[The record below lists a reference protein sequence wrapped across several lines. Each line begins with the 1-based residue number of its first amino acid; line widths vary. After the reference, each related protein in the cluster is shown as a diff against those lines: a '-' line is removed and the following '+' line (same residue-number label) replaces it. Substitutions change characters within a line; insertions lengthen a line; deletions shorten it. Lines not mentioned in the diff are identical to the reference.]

1 MTCSNGES
9 TRREKTLL
17 CDNSTIDAVYQV
29 NGDEL
34 SLLDGRLDGGD
45 GFADERAV
53 QLLVGDINGSL
64 RQAGGS
70 VLW

>member
-34 SLLDGRLDGGD
+34 SLLDGGLDGGD
-45 GFADERAV
+45 GFADKGAV

-70 VLW
+70 VLS

>member
-45 GFADERAV
+45 GIPHE
-53 QLLVGDINGSL
+53 
-64 RQAGGS
+64 
-70 VLW
+70 